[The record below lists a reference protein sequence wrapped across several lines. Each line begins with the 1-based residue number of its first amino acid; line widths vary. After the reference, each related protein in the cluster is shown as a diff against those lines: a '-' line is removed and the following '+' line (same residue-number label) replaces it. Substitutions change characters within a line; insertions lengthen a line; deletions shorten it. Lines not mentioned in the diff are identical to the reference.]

1 MQRAP
6 SQRQPPAG
14 PGVVIRELA
23 NLRTLGRLISVQF
36 RKMDSAKDCRRVLK
50 RFNEWKTLQLQLA
63 PPQRRERKELLIVR
77 LDDIGDYLLFRN
89 HLRLYK
95 QSPRWQEHRVT
106 LLANDSWRPLF
117 ERLDADAVDA
127 VIWVNKQRYLQDLSY
142 AFSVWQQLRGMGVD
156 TVVAPSRTRPLLL
169 DDLCM
174 LAAAPRCSIG
184 CANTH
189 VHASWNQLSNGLYGP
204 VFTSS
209 DESLHESTFNKEFA
223 EWVCGISATHAIPS
237 IDASLDRP
245 IAERYWI
252 CFVGASIRSKRW
264 PTERWIEFIRE
275 ARRIHPIRIF
285 LAGQGPAE
293 LKMVHMIQK
302 RTGAE
307 SIAGTVTLPGL
318 LDWVSGAQAVV
329 TNDTVAAHMGVA
341 LRRPTVI
348 VSNGVNYLR
357 FSEYRSTGAKHVA
370 AVYPEVLM
378 RRRARLG
385 DGLYEYSDAITADIA
400 SISASRVLEELRTLL
415 VREISDDETPMLKHP
430 EGATACGSPLGVS
443 SFPRCDE
450 PIGP

>member
-1 MQRAP
+1 MQRALPQWRP
-6 SQRQPPAG
+6 SVG
-14 PGVVIRELA
+14 PGVVNREMA
-23 NLRTLGRLISVQF
+23 NLRTVGRLISVQI

-50 RFNEWKTLQLQLA
+50 RFNDWKTLQLQLA
-63 PPQRRERKELLIVR
+63 PPHRPERRELLIVR

-89 HLRLYK
+89 HLKLYK
-95 QSPRWQEHRVT
+95 QSPRWREHRVT

-117 ERLDADAVDA
+117 ERLDADAMDA
-127 VIWVNKQRYLQDLSY
+127 VIWVNKQQYLQDRSY
-142 AFSVWQQLRGMGVD
+142 ALSIWQQLRGMGVD
-156 TVVAPSRTRPLLL
+156 TVIAPSRTRPLLL

-189 VHASWNQLSNGLYGP
+189 VHESWNQLSNGLYGP
-204 VFTSS
+204 VFASS
-209 DESLHESTFNKEFA
+209 DVSLHESTFNKEFA
-223 EWVCGISATHAIPS
+223 EWVCGISATHAIPR

-245 IAERYWI
+245 IAEQYWI

-264 PTERWIEFIRE
+264 PAERWIEFIQE
-275 ARRIHPIRIF
+275 VRRIYPIRIF

-293 LKMVHMIQK
+293 LKMVRMIQK

-307 SIAGTVTLPGL
+307 SIAGTVTLPRL
-318 LDWVSGAQAVV
+318 LDWVAGAQAVV

-357 FSEYRSTGAKHVA
+357 FSEYKRTGVQHAT

-385 DGLYEYSDAITADIA
+385 DGLYAYSDAITADIA
-400 SISASRVLEELRTLL
+400 SISAARVLEELRTLL

-430 EGATACGSPLGVS
+430 GGATACGSPGVS
-443 SFPRCDE
+443 SFSRCDE